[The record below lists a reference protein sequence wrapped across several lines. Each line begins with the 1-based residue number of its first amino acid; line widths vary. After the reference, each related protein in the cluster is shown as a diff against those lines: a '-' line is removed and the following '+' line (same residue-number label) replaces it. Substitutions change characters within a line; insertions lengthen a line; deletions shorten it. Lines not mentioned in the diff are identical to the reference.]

1 MDTDDLEPKR
11 PTMEPKDLDLMGV
24 EELNDYLS
32 ELKAEAARVEAKI
45 ASKTDYKSNA
55 ESFFKS

>member
-1 MDTDDLEPKR
+1 MDADDLEPRR

-24 EELNDYLS
+24 EELNEYLE

-45 ASKTDYKSNA
+45 ASKTDYKANA
-55 ESFFKS
+55 DSFFKS

>member
-11 PTMEPKDLDLMGV
+11 PVMAPKDLDLMGV
-24 EELNDYLS
+24 EELNEYLD
-32 ELKAEAARVEAKI
+32 ELKAEVTRVEAKI